1 MTKVCNGGWVEIGSS
16 LTPVPLAPNPS
27 RSTRYIQNINQFY
40 QKTCEI
46 IWLPEVPVV
55 YLGMIKMKR
64 NMENNDTREVLGGLA
79 GLVIFGTLLF
89 ASFWILH

>member
-1 MTKVCNGGWVEIGSS
+1 MTKVCNDGVCGIGMS

-40 QKTCEI
+40 QEICEI

-55 YLGMIKMKR
+55 YLGMIKMKHD
-64 NMENNDTREVLGGLA
+64 MENNDTREVLGGLA
-79 GLVIFGTLLF
+79 GLVIFGILLF

>member
-1 MTKVCNGGWVEIGSS
+1 VTKVCNGGWVEIGSS

-46 IWLPEVPVV
+46 IWKSEFPVV

-64 NMENNDTREVLGGLA
+64 NMENNDTLEVLGGIA
-79 GLVIFGTLLF
+79 GLIIFGVLLF

>member
-1 MTKVCNGGWVEIGSS
+1 MCNDGGCVVWIQ

-27 RSTRYIQNINQFY
+27 RSTRYIQNINKPY
-40 QKTCEI
+40 QETCEI

-64 NMENNDTREVLGGLA
+64 DMENNDTREVLGGLA